1 MPSARCTR
9 CSAQLSSGDAFCPEC
24 GLAVAVP
31 AAVSGRRRGWRRPA
45 DAAPTVP
52 AGALLATEHGALAIP
67 VAESA
72 DPASRRRIAFWVFF
86 SFVALLA
93 MIAGVL
99 TWQIIDTVGTVNSA
113 STPPPSISAG
123 MLGGSPDVAIDT
135 GPAKTAVA
143 VRDLGLTSTPTSTPA
158 PTSTATA
165 EPTATASSTPQPT
178 ATATTAPTKTVPAV
192 VSSPGV
198 APSATPKAT
207 QATSPSPTATI
218 DENDLPYA
226 IDVPID
232 NLTATPVP
240 GATQPAVSTANQAAI
255 TPTQPNVRAETATPQ
270 PTATATATLEP
281 TAVPTVLSEI
291 ERVENGSFEQGATS
305 WYLESGAGP
314 VTVPDAAPDGTAML
328 QVPATGAYAD
338 QSIFFIPETAY
349 YLSVAGRMTAD
360 GDSGVV
366 GIVYRD
372 AAGTRLTDLEPTPI
386 TFTSTRM
393 SRKGL
398 EFTPPAEVAMVSVY
412 AYKDDGP
419 AALQVDE
426 VSVRSIVPPYSEGA
440 SVSAGPNLA
449 KGAQTILIMGVDA
462 REGEAIDGQVRPD
475 SLMVVHLNPQ
485 SSACR
490 ILSIPRDT
498 RTELPG
504 YGLTKINHA
513 LAVGGIGYEVQVV
526 SDLIDLPID
535 HYVLI
540 DFTGFEDVVDALGG
554 VTIDVPEPF
563 TAIDGTVFQA
573 GPQKMDGTRALSYAR
588 HRSDAEGDFGRIK
601 RQQQV
606 IRAVIK
612 QSSGLEVLAS
622 IREFLPAIQE
632 NLRTDLSVPQMID
645 LATTY
650 RSICT
655 EDAVTMLR
663 LEGEIATFNDP
674 LLKMPLSYVVVDEA
688 EIRRKVAALLEP

>member
-1 MPSARCTR
+1 M
-9 CSAQLSSGDAFCPEC
+9 
-24 GLAVAVP
+24 P
-31 AAVSGRRRGWRRPA
+31 AAAPPPA
-45 DAAPTVP
+45 
-52 AGALLATEHGALAIP
+52 
-67 VAESA
+67 AE
-72 DPASRRRIAFWVFF
+72 SRRRTAFWVFF
-86 SFVALLA
+86 SFVAILA

-99 TWQIIDTVGTVNSA
+99 TWQIIDAVGTVNSE

-123 MLGGSPDVAIDT
+123 MLGGSPDVEIDT

-143 VRDLGLTSTPTSTPA
+143 VRDLGLTATPTNTPA
-158 PTSTATA
+158 PTSTATP
-165 EPTATASSTPQPT
+165 EPTQTASSTPQPT
-178 ATATTAPTKTVPAV
+178 ATATVPV
-192 VSSPGV
+192 VASSPGA
-198 APSATPKAT
+198 APSVTPRPISTA
-207 QATSPSPTATI
+207 APLPTATI

-232 NLTATPVP
+232 NLTATPAP
-240 GATQPAVSTANQAAI
+240 DATEPVVSTANQNDV
-255 TPTQPNVRAETATPQ
+255 TPTQPNVRAETATPL

-281 TAVPTVLSEI
+281 TAAPTVLSEI
-291 ERVENGSFEQGATS
+291 ERVQNGSFEQGATS

-314 VTVPDAAPDGTAML
+314 VTVPDAPDGTAML
-328 QVPATGAYAD
+328 QIPATGAYAD
-338 QSIFFIPETAY
+338 QSIFFIPDTAY
-349 YLSVAGRMTAD
+349 SLSVAGRMTAE
-360 GDSGVV
+360 GDSAVV
-366 GIVYRD
+366 GVVYRD
-372 AAGTRLTDLEPTPI
+372 AAGTRLTGLEPKPI
-386 TFTSTRM
+386 TFTSTKF
-393 SRKGL
+393 SRKDL
-398 EFTPPAEVAMVSVY
+398 EFTPPAAVTTVSVY

-419 AALQVDE
+419 AALQIDQ
-426 VSVRSIVPPYSEGA
+426 VSVRSIVPPYTEGA
-440 SVSAGPNLA
+440 AVSAGPTLA
-449 KGAQTILIMGVDA
+449 DGAQTFLIMGVDA

-540 DFTGFEDVVDALGG
+540 DFNGFEDVVDALGG
-554 VTIDVPEPF
+554 VTIDVPEAF
-563 TAIDGTVFQA
+563 TAIDGTVFPA
-573 GPQKMDGTRALSYAR
+573 GEQRMNGTQALSYAR

-606 IRAVIK
+606 IRALIRETG
-612 QSSGLEVLAS
+612 GLEVLAS
-622 IREFLPAIQE
+622 IREFLPAIQQ

-663 LEGEIATFNDP
+663 LEGEIATFDDP